1 MRMLAG
7 QGRPYLTECLTV
19 YSKLDVERK
28 SVMISSKENPDFD
41 TPNTSLLFGSLL

>member
-1 MRMLAG
+1 MSTLQG
-7 QGRPYLTECLTV
+7 QGRPYLTV
-19 YSKLDVERK
+19 YSQLDVQRK